1 MLNLMQSMA
10 VKMGLKAETEQA
22 EAEELSGKTE
32 ARVLAHELEKN
43 LPSSCVARRLS
54 ASLSLSMPLR
64 AAYRS
69 LPRGF
74 TDW

>member
-43 LPSSCVARRLS
+43 LPSSCVAR
-54 ASLSLSMPLR
+54 
-64 AAYRS
+64 
-69 LPRGF
+69 GF